1 MDLHLRRRAR
11 VSRSGDIRLDFGGEE
26 RAFRLAI
33 GQWRKVQEKCDAGP
47 AELLTRLAPAFYAAK
62 QDLTFEQIVGM
73 GFIGK
78 WRIDDVREPIL
89 QGLLG
94 ANMAGPEALALV
106 KTWVDERPLLESV
119 ALAYRIVLA
128 SVTGPEDEAAAG
140 ESQAAVEVS
149 PSSLA
154 ASSGSEKTASTP
166 SGVRSAGRRAKSMT
180 SASGSSARP

>member
-1 MDLHLRRRAR
+1 M
-11 VSRSGDIRLDFGGEE
+11 SRSGDIVLDFGGEE
-26 RAFRLAI
+26 RTFRLAI

-62 QDLTFEQIVGM
+62 EGLSFEQIVGM

-94 ANMAGPEALALV
+94 ANMPGPEALALV
-106 KTWVDERPLLESV
+106 KAWVDDRPLLESV
-119 ALAYRIVLA
+119 ALAYKIVLA
-128 SVTGPEDEAAAG
+128 AVTGPGDEAASG

-149 PSSLA
+149 PNSHA

-166 SGVRSAGRRAKSMT
+166 SAARSAGRRAKST
-180 SASGSSARP
+180 NSASGSSVQP